1 MCVLVTKPAP
11 TFQAKAVMPDNS
23 FKDDFKLED
32 YRGKYV
38 VLFFWPLDFTF
49 VCPTEILEFNHK
61 LPEFEKR
68 GVQVI
73 GVSTDSHFSHLAWK
87 NVPVEDGGIGNIQ
100 FPMVADFSKQI
111 SRDYG
116 VLLEE
121 AGVAL
126 RGSFLIDKEGNIQH
140 MVVNNLDLGRNIDE
154 MIRMVDALQ
163 FTEEHGEVCPAN
175 WHAGEEAMKPSVDGV
190 KEFLSKHADEYK

>member
-1 MCVLVTKPAP
+1 MSVLVTKPAP
-11 TFQAKAVMPDNS
+11 TFTAKAVMPDNS

-49 VCPTEILEFNHK
+49 VCPTEILEHNHK
-61 LPEFEKR
+61 LAEFGKR

-87 NVPVEDGGIGNIQ
+87 NVAVEDGGIGDVQ
-100 FPMVADFSKQI
+100 FPMIADFSKQI

-121 AGVAL
+121 GGVAL
-126 RGSFLIDKEGNIQH
+126 RASFLIDKEGNVQH
-140 MVVNNLDLGRNIDE
+140 MVVNNLDMGRNIDE
-154 MIRMVDALQ
+154 MLRMVDALK

-175 WHAGEEAMKPSVDGV
+175 WHEGEEAMKPSVDGV
-190 KEFLSKHADEYK
+190 KEFLHKHVADYK